1 MFNLGRGRAK
11 AAPPG
16 GKPTVDEIRRRLGG
30 RASTEPGAGELITLT
45 TPGGEEL
52 PGVVLFAAGDD
63 VDVWVEQPG
72 SSVAVALGSAVVR
85 RARRADLRPLRAP
98 ASSNLGDLGAVAGDA
113 RVFGALLEGQRI
125 RYPTEQ
131 GLTEG
136 ILVEKC
142 RFGAVVER
150 SDGSLVGVGF
160 RRILPAQP
168 DGDAS

>member
-1 MFNLGRGRAK
+1 MFNLARGLAK
-11 AAPPG
+11 ATPPG

-30 RASTEPGAGELITLT
+30 RASTGPGAGELVTLT
-45 TPGGEEL
+45 IPGGEEL
-52 PGVVLFAAGDD
+52 PGVVLFADGDD

-85 RARRADLRPLRAP
+85 RARRSDLRPLRAP
-98 ASSNLGDLGAVAGDA
+98 ALKDLGDLVAVAGDA

-131 GLTEG
+131 GVTEG

-160 RRILPAQP
+160 RRLLPAQP
-168 DGDAS
+168 GGGVD